1 MLAGRREG
9 PTSLRWVAGAEA
21 GKGAPGVRRARA
33 RARGA
38 ATARGAAPSSWHGR
52 GWQEASWH
60 RQAGAGGCE
69 RRLNVSHALG
79 AASVSTKP

>member
-33 RARGA
+33 RARGQQRHGEPPLPA
-38 ATARGAAPSSWHGR
+38 GTGGVGRRRAGTGRQEPGAVNAD
-52 GWQEASWH
+52 
-60 RQAGAGGCE
+60 
-69 RRLNVSHALG
+69 
-79 AASVSTKP
+79 